1 MGFAHPVLNA
11 SLLLCL
17 VIGIAD
23 GDTLTAR
30 CGQPGSYEQ
39 IKVRLGAIDAP
50 ERQQPFSQ
58 QSRQKLS
65 SLVFGKQVGLDCPK
79 KDRYGQH
86 VCTVMV
92 PAGGSSDGKPT
103 VDAGLI
109 MVRSGMA
116 WWYRGYAREQTPEA
130 RERYA
135 AAEREAQT
143 RRLGLWADPDPTPPW
158 EWRKAIRATKTNAKN
173 PS

>member
-1 MGFAHPVLNA
+1 MLNA

-65 SLVFGKQVGLDCPK
+65 SLAFGKQVGLDCPK
-79 KDRYGQH
+79 KDRYGRH

-92 PAGGSSDGKPT
+92 PPAGSSDGKPT
-103 VDAGLI
+103 VDAGLV

-116 WWYRGYAREQTPEA
+116 WWYRGYAREQAPETRA
-130 RERYA
+130 RYA

-158 EWRKAIRATKTNAKN
+158 AWRKTNRAAKASTAD
-173 PS
+173 PA